1 MKASILLVDDEPHVL
16 AALQRVLR
24 LPLRD
29 LARVELFSD
38 PRLALARV
46 REHAFDVVVSDFRMP
61 QQDGVAFLREVREV
75 QPRAVPMIVSGS
87 ADVATLVRAV
97 NDAQVFR
104 YILKPWSDGEL
115 VGSVKA
121 ALAHAQASKEE
132 ALLADAMRVRE
143 GRLPALEAERRRLE
157 SEEPGLTHVDWGPN
171 GEVLMPPLS

>member
-38 PRLALARV
+38 TRLALARV

-104 YILKPWSDGEL
+104 YILKPWSDDEL

>member
-16 AALQRVLR
+16 AALHRVLR
-24 LPLRD
+24 VPLRD

-38 PRLALARV
+38 TRLALARV

-61 QQDGVAFLREVREV
+61 QQDGVAFLRDVREV

-104 YILKPWSDGEL
+104 YILKPWSDDEL

-121 ALAHAQASKEE
+121 ALAHAQASKEQ
-132 ALLADAMRVRE
+132 ALLADAMRVQE
-143 GRLPALEAERRRLE
+143 GRLPAFEAERRRLE